1 MVCQKPPRLFSVRRK
16 HWNETIRPLPH
27 FRPLPNDRRLDGGRE
42 TSMFLGHFLS
52 LQRYQNLPTP
62 TAGIP
67 FARLDPYLVP
77 PDGLYGGPKSLPD
90 GGESSLISG
99 ELSSTLQM
107 GKSSSPLMCRTR
119 PVGSGYIQHKTR
131 CMQSVIIYRMQFYL
145 DEGCCVYRNPLF
157 WVCLH
162 PQGFVP
168 AVKEC
173 VCVCSAHIYIQV
185 YACVSSGNF
194 FYIIVSTQSNIT
206 NKNGPISTCRTS
218 SEGYFHTHTHNA
230 FQPVYQPSPTGQL
243 CWGDSENG
251 TAISCNR
258 TSYSVLL
265 FQLCGYFQ

>member
-1 MVCQKPPRLFSVRRK
+1 MKCMFGRYRYKYVIVIALHIALKCIPSTCIYKMVCQKAPKLFSVRRK
-16 HWNETIRPLPH
+16 HWNEIIRPLPH
-27 FRPLPNDRRLDGGRE
+27 FRPLPNDGRLDGGRE
-42 TSMFLGHFLS
+42 TSIFLGHFLS

-107 GKSSSPLMCRTR
+107 GKSSSPFMCRTR
-119 PVGSGYIQHKTR
+119 PIGSGYSQHKTR
-131 CMQSVIIYRMQFYL
+131 CMQSVIMQFYL

-162 PQGFVP
+162 PQEFVP

-173 VCVCSAHIYIQV
+173 VCVVQVLQFPHNQKSRQEWPFKQTALHSPMCAHRY
-185 YACVSSGNF
+185 
-194 FYIIVSTQSNIT
+194 
-206 NKNGPISTCRTS
+206 KP
-218 SEGYFHTHTHNA
+218 HL
-230 FQPVYQPSPTGQL
+230 PS
-243 CWGDSENG
+243 CE
-251 TAISCNR
+251 
-258 TSYSVLL
+258 
-265 FQLCGYFQ
+265 

>member
-173 VCVCSAHIYIQV
+173 VCVCSAHIYVQV
-185 YACVSSGNF
+185 YACVSSGNS
-194 FYIIVSTQSNIT
+194 FYYS
-206 NKNGPISTCRTS
+206 
-218 SEGYFHTHTHNA
+218 FHTIKYYKQEWPDLHLQNKFGGILSYTHTQCILASIQTKCHW
-230 FQPVYQPSPTGQL
+230 ST
-243 CWGDSENG
+243 
-251 TAISCNR
+251 
-258 TSYSVLL
+258 VL
-265 FQLCGYFQ
+265 G